1 MSVTIKHVDFVE
13 NIILKKLL
21 MSMSNNVIK
30 KVLKDRT
37 VCQNHIHDN
46 QVKIMML
53 IQKKI
58 KII

>member
-1 MSVTIKHVDFVE
+1 MSVTIKHVDFAE

-53 IQKKI
+53 I
-58 KII
+58 

>member
-1 MSVTIKHVDFVE
+1 MSVTIKHVDFAE

-30 KVLKDRT
+30 KVLKDKT
-37 VCQNHIHDN
+37 VCQNRIHDN
-46 QVKIMML
+46 LVKITML

-58 KII
+58 KTI